1 MRCRVGTRD
10 AGAIITMNKNVQFFN
25 HPVFGN
31 IRTIVAEDGSVQF
44 GGSDV
49 ARALGYTNLQ
59 KAIRDHV
66 DAEDKGVNE
75 TVTPGG
81 RQQMVVINESGL
93 YALILGSKLPNA
105 RVFKRWVTS
114 EVLPQIRQTGG
125 YIPTRNMRTGE
136 ALPAEEVVQ
145 KAMGIMQKTISREN
159 LPADDC
165 VSTRQIAELYGMDVK
180 DLYSFLCDKGIVKRV
195 NGRYHLTPRHAGKG
209 YDGTR
214 VYHGFSLDGRPKV
227 RPYLVWTQAGAAF
240 ISEVVKGLMFNV

>member
-1 MRCRVGTRD
+1 ME
-10 AGAIITMNKNVQFFN
+10 FFN

-49 ARALGYTNLQ
+49 ARALGYTNFQ

-93 YALILGSKLPNA
+93 YALILGSKLPSA
-105 RVFKRWVTS
+105 QAFKHWVTS
-114 EVLPQIRQTGG
+114 EVLPQIRATGG

-145 KAMGIMQKTISREN
+145 KALGIMQKTISREN

-165 VSTRQIAELYGMDVK
+165 MSMTDVAKLFGMEAK
-180 DLYSFLCDKGIVKRV
+180 DLIVFLCDKHIIKRQQ
-195 NGRYHLTPRHAGKG
+195 GRYVMTERYDGMG

-214 VYHGFSLDGRPKV
+214 VYHSFSLNGRPKV
-227 RPYLVWTQAGAAF
+227 KPYLVWTQAGAAF
-240 ISEVVKGLMFNV
+240 VSEVINGKRNVA